1 MFFLVPWWQG
11 MLYSLG
17 EFASTIIFCNAIFLF
32 TRSRNFSLSLFGIS
46 IVLGK
51 LLTLIPFAGF
61 YLIIFFKEKSLKNVL
76 NDISFFFLPLIPWFL
91 LINLRYAQGNL
102 QDFFQDTLNFILKD
116 SEASGLSI
124 FSQFSLQNIKASILG
139 SEYQYWNQYEKL
151 RLSIVP
157 LITIILIF
165 RNRESLNKSFGP
177 IALPLIS
184 SIMLHIIWFW
194 LFSPLKWI
202 RYSQHYM
209 IVVVITL
216 FYLLLFNIYTKKF
229 DFLVG
234 CLAIGLLFDNSESNF
249 ILLFALLIIS
259 VFLYKGQHWRNI
271 SKIILVSIIIFDL
284 FSAISLY
291 ESNTLPK
298 MTIDSC
304 IEELISDDCRN
315 DYLEYSK

>member
-1 MFFLVPWWQG
+1 
-11 MLYSLG
+11 
-17 EFASTIIFCNAIFLF
+17 
-32 TRSRNFSLSLFGIS
+32 
-46 IVLGK
+46 
-51 LLTLIPFAGF
+51 
-61 YLIIFFKEKSLKNVL
+61 
-76 NDISFFFLPLIPWFL
+76 
-91 LINLRYAQGNL
+91 
-102 QDFFQDTLNFILKD
+102 
-116 SEASGLSI
+116 
-124 FSQFSLQNIKASILG
+124 
-139 SEYQYWNQYEKL
+139 
-151 RLSIVP
+151 
-157 LITIILIF
+157 
-165 RNRESLNKSFGP
+165 
-177 IALPLIS
+177 
-184 SIMLHIIWFW
+184 
-194 LFSPLKWI
+194 
-202 RYSQHYM
+202 M

-216 FYLLLFNIYTKKF
+216 FYLLLFNIYTKKL

-259 VFLYKGQHWRNI
+259 VFLYKGQHWKNI